1 MDYIGDD
8 VMKKLIIFFGLLGSV
23 AWGQNMQEQKACY
36 DQAAKVV
43 NKNIQSFNNHYDA
56 RTKTSWVEEFNNDAP
71 PNKSPT
77 YTRIVYNAFEHQ
89 GTDASFIGEL
99 GKKPVFCWVGDKE
112 CRSINE
118 FDMLV
123 SQRYGL
129 KLGVEVYLGL
139 GISQRRGELLH
150 AVGGAPFCKLKR
162 EILGVVG
169 GTHPSQSILEKWGGT
184 SNDTLKPKAES
195 AKFG

>member
-1 MDYIGDD
+1 
-8 VMKKLIIFFGLLGSV
+8 MKKLVIFSLLIAGT
-23 AWGQNMQEQKACY
+23 AWGQSVEEQKACY
-36 DQAAKVV
+36 GQAAKVV

-56 RTKTSWVEEFNNDAP
+56 HTKTCWVEEFNNDHPTHNA
-71 PNKSPT
+71 PT

-99 GKKPVFCWVGDKE
+99 GKKPTFCWVGDKE

-129 KLGVEVYLGL
+129 K
-139 GISQRRGELLH
+139 
-150 AVGGAPFCKLKR
+150 
-162 EILGVVG
+162 
-169 GTHPSQSILEKWGGT
+169 
-184 SNDTLKPKAES
+184 
-195 AKFG
+195 